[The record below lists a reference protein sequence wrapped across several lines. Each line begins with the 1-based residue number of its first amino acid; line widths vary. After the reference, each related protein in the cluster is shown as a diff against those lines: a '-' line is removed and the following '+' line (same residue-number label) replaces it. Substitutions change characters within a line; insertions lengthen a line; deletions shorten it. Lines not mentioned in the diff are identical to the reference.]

1 MSDVEFRV
9 RARVIA
15 RDIIEMF
22 NLLRRL
28 VIIYKDYEMMCEKY
42 REECDYLLST
52 LPEDLPYIISDVEE
66 LHRKYTTKDLDV
78 MIEVVKKWV
87 RVEGGGE

>member
-1 MSDVEFRV
+1 MSVTEFRV

-28 VIIYKDYEMMCEKY
+28 IIVYRDYEMMCEKY
-42 REECDYLLST
+42 HKECEYLLGT
-52 LPEDLPYIISDVEE
+52 LPEDLPYIIRDIEE
-66 LHRKYTTKDLDV
+66 LHHRYTTKDLDV
-78 MIEVVKKWV
+78 MIEVVKKWI
-87 RVEGGGE
+87 RVKGGGE